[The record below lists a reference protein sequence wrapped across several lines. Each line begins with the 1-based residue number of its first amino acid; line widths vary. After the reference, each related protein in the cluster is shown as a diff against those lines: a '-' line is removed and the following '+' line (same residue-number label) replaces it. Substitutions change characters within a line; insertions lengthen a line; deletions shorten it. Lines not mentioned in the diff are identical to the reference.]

1 MVKTLPKI
9 LRKSPLMFSYIYR
22 LVKNIFMK
30 HFTDDFWHKI
40 YYFEPY
46 HVFMVDLLLKIYLK
60 FTYVTYNF
68 VLQGNIYCWRQ
79 TD

>member
-1 MVKTLPKI
+1 
-9 LRKSPLMFSYIYR
+9 
-22 LVKNIFMK
+22 MK